1 MSFATGYRGE
11 VGGSVQKG
19 GYTDQPGEGVPGM
32 LAFASDINLVDAVY
46 IGEDN
51 GIAAGRG
58 VIFEDVDDLVSLQRP
73 NVKAML
79 PIGTTTAD
87 EFQGIVVFD
96 ERMNSNADGVP
107 GWAKGRVGRILL
119 NKRSGGRI
127 YVNCPETV
135 AIDDLVYLQ
144 RVADA
149 NYEVGEFRPSIP
161 TIPADAIEIP
171 NAKWVTSLIVPP
183 LVLGRDLP
191 NNVVMLE
198 LFG

>member
-1 MSFATGYRGE
+1 MSFSTGYRGE

-46 IGEDN
+46 IGEDD

-58 VIFEDVDDLVSLQRP
+58 VVFEDVDDLVSLQRP
-73 NVKAML
+73 NVSAML
-79 PIGTTTAD
+79 PTGATTAD

-96 ERMNSNADGVP
+96 ERMNSDADGVP
-107 GWAKGRVGRILL
+107 GWQHGRVGRILL

-127 YVNCPETV
+127 YVNCPVTV
-135 AIDDLVYLQ
+135 VIDDPVFMQ
-144 RVADA
+144 VVADA
-149 NYEVGEFRPSIP
+149 DFAVGEFRPSASP
-161 TIPADAIEIP
+161 TPADSIEILT
-171 NAKWVTSLIVPP
+171 ARWITSLVVPP
-183 LVLGRDLP
+183 LVVGRDLP
-191 NNVVMLE
+191 NNVVILE

>member
-32 LAFASDINLVDAVY
+32 LAFSSDINMVDAVY
-46 IGEDN
+46 IGESE
-51 GIAAGRG
+51 GVAAGRG

-73 NVKAML
+73 NVSALL
-79 PIGTTTAD
+79 PTGVTTAD
-87 EFQGIVVFD
+87 EFKGIVVFD

-107 GWAKGRVGRILL
+107 GWAQGRVGRILL

-144 RVADA
+144 RVTDDA
-149 NYEVGEFRPSIP
+149 YEVGEFRPSIP
-161 TIPADAIEIP
+161 TTPADAIEIP

-183 LVLGRDLP
+183 QVPGRDLP
-191 NNVVMLE
+191 NSVVVLE